1 MLLSKTLYLV
11 RHGETD
17 WNAERR
23 YQGQIDIPINAKGH
37 AQAQRNGREL
47 RRVLEERGVDPLGLM
62 YLASPMSRTRAT
74 MELMR
79 EALGLPAL
87 GYQTDSRLIE
97 ASYGVWEGLT
107 IPEIE
112 ARDPTAF
119 ERRKADPG
127 SFSPAGGESYDG
139 LRERVTP
146 AFNALHRET
155 VMVTHGGVIK
165 VLRGMVEDLTPS
177 QMLALDA
184 PQDQVLIIEDGRIL
198 FI

>member
-1 MLLSKTLYLV
+1 MRLAHTLYLV

-23 YQGQIDIPINAKGH
+23 YQGQIDIPINEKGH
-37 AQAQRNGREL
+37 AQARRNGREL
-47 RRVLEERGVDPLGLM
+47 RGLLETRGVDPLGLM
-62 YLASPMSRTRAT
+62 YLSSPLTRTRTT

-79 EALGLPAL
+79 ETLGLPAP
-87 GYQTDSRLIE
+87 GYQTDARLIE

-112 ARDPTAF
+112 ARDADVF
-119 ERRKADPG
+119 ARRKADPG
-127 SFSPAGGESYDG
+127 GFAPAGGESYDM
-139 LRERVTP
+139 LRERVRP
-146 AFNALHRET
+146 VFEALHRDT

-165 VLRGMVEDLTPS
+165 VFRGMFEKLDAG

-184 PQDQVLIIEDGRIL
+184 PQDQVLLVEGDSIS